1 MNQTGGLTWFQVLPV
16 QNKASLSLQF
26 NCVHM
31 LPEEKF
37 PFDLPIET
45 FLKNHESNER
55 KIERRNIRVEVEEA
69 FEARQTFT
77 SNAKAQG
84 PFPPLGSGPV

>member
-1 MNQTGGLTWFQVLPV
+1 
-16 QNKASLSLQF
+16 
-26 NCVHM
+26 M

-55 KIERRNIRVEVEEA
+55 KVERRNIHVEVESA

-77 SNAKAQG
+77 SNAKA
-84 PFPPLGSGPV
+84 